1 MSFSQNQP
9 PNITATGNQVYC
21 PLSQMPIVSFF
32 NIDDPDD
39 TAIEA
44 LYIQISTGYQVGSD
58 VLELTG
64 AHPNI
69 QTSWDANQGK
79 LTLAGIAGNQ
89 VAYTNLIAAVYDVV
103 FESTTIDLEFE
114 KTFSFTIGEA
124 NYLPSTGHYYEYVA
138 DVGVSWEEAKVLAEN
153 RTYYGL
159 QGYLVTILSEEEA
172 QLSGEQAAGT
182 GWIGGSDA
190 ETEGEWKWVTGPESG
205 TVFWNGGTNGST
217 PNYAF
222 WNTGEPNNLGAED
235 YAHITAPGLGIQGSW
250 NDLPNVGGDEG
261 DYEPKGYIVEYGGMP
276 GDPTLNLSASTQLNV
291 PRIINTLEAER
302 CGNGT
307 VTLEAEASI
316 GTVYWFSSE
325 TGNVIATG
333 NTFITPEINE
343 TTTFYALATANSCL
357 EGEKVPVTATVYTL
371 PEVNSPITFNNCDED
386 GIPDGFTNFNLNEIG
401 DLITNGETSTYT
413 ISYYD
418 DISNANQGI
427 NTLEAYPYNNINSSV
442 IYVRVEGEN
451 GCFKI
456 VTVNL
461 EISTTTLPD
470 DFLVTLQACDTG
482 IEGIEEFNLLDA
494 EQDFLDVFPNAQNLS
509 VHFYETL
516 EDAQLE
522 LNEINATVPYTNQ
535 NPFSEVLYVR
545 IEDDNGGCYGIGE
558 HLNLIVQSKPEFQL
572 DNRIVFCSNEQSV
585 TLNTYNPQGNYN
597 YEWLDITGA
606 ILGTGPNLEVNS
618 GGEYFVIAENE
629 NGCFSDIKNISVVTS
644 SSPSIS
650 YEDISIRDFSETNSV
665 TINTQHLGS
674 GNYEFSIESSSGP
687 YQDAPYFSNLSYG
700 SYTLYVRDKTGCG
713 VSEIAFSILGHQ
725 KFFSPNG
732 DNVND
737 TWNIKGAGQGYK
749 LTSYI
754 TIYDRY
760 GKMIQTITPFEG
772 GWDGTLKGIH
782 LPGSDYWFVARMITN
797 VGEHRILKGHFA
809 LIR

>member
-9 PNITATGNQVYC
+9 PNITATGNQIYC
-21 PLSQMPIVSFF
+21 PLSQTPIVSFF

-39 TAIEA
+39 TTIEA

-79 LTLAGIAGNQ
+79 LTLTGIAGNE
-89 VAYTNLIAAVYDVV
+89 VAYTDLIAAVYDVV

-114 KTFSFTIGEA
+114 KSFSFTIGEA

-138 DVGVSWEEAKVLAEN
+138 DVGVSWDDAKVLAEN

-159 QGYLVTILSEEEA
+159 QGYLVTILSEDEA

-205 TVFWNGGTNGST
+205 TIFWNGGTNGST
-217 PNYAF
+217 PNFAF
-222 WNTGEPNNLGAED
+222 WNTGEPNNLGEED
-235 YAHITAPGLGIQGSW
+235 YAHITAPGLGVQGSW
-250 NDLPNVGGDEG
+250 NDLPNVGGDG

-276 GDPTLNLSASTQLNV
+276 GDPTLNLSASTQLNI

-307 VTLEAEASI
+307 VTLEVQTSI

-325 TGNVIATG
+325 AGNVIATG
-333 NTFITPEINE
+333 NTFVTPEINE
-343 TTTFYALATANSCL
+343 TTTFYALATANNCL
-357 EGEKVPVTATVYTL
+357 EGEKVPVTATVYAL

-427 NTLEAYPYNNINSSV
+427 NSLEAYPYNNINSSE

-451 GCFKI
+451 GCFKVI
-456 VTVNL
+456 TVNL
-461 EISTTTLPD
+461 EISTTALPD
-470 DFLVTLQACDTG
+470 DFLVTLEVCDTG
-482 IEGIEEFNLLDA
+482 EEGIEEFNLLNA
-494 EQDFLDVFPNAQNLS
+494 EQDVLDVFPDTQNLS

-535 NPFSEVLYVR
+535 NLFSEVLYVR
-545 IEDDNGGCYGIGE
+545 IEDDNGGCYGIGG
-558 HLNLIVQSKPEFQL
+558 HLNLVVQPKPEFQL
-572 DNRIVFCSNEQSV
+572 DDRTVFCSNEELVALSI
-585 TLNTYNPQGNYN
+585 YNPQGTYN
-597 YEWLDITGA
+597 YEWLDITGT
-606 ILGTGPNLEVNS
+606 ILGTGPTLEVGS

-644 SSPSIS
+644 SSPNIS
-650 YEDISIRDFSETNSV
+650 YEDISITDFSETNSI
-665 TINTQHLGS
+665 TINTQHLGD
-674 GNYEFSIESSSGP
+674 GHYEFSIGSSSGP
-687 YQDAPYFSNLSYG
+687 YQDMPYFNNLPYG
-700 SYTLYVRDKTGCG
+700 SYTLYVRDKNGCG
-713 VSEIAFSILGHQ
+713 MTELDFSILGHQ

-772 GWDGTLKGIH
+772 GWDGTLKGAN
-782 LPGSDYWFVARMITN
+782 LPSSDYWFMARMITN
-797 VGEHRILKGHFA
+797 AGEHRILKGHFA